1 MELSYKKKKFLSA
14 FILVSII
21 LLWSVLL
28 YYFPPTE
35 IIDAIGIQNGYI
47 LTFFAALLGGTSV
60 LFPFPYYLVVF
71 TLGAGGLNPFLLGIF
86 SGIGLMVGDST
97 SYLFGYSGREIIT
110 GKLAITFNKIH
121 DWTLQKP
128 KWVMPSLLF
137 TYGAFIP
144 VPNDIIV
151 IPLGLARYPFIKVVI
166 PLVLG
171 NIVFSTII
179 AFSGLYGLEWI
190 LNLI

>member
-1 MELSYKKKKFLSA
+1 MELSKREKKFLGA
-14 FILVSII
+14 FVLVSII
-21 LLWSVLL
+21 ILWALLI
-28 YYFPPTE
+28 YYLPPTE
-35 IIDAIGIQNGYI
+35 IIDTIGIQNGYI

-97 SYLFGYSGREIIT
+97 SYLLGYSGREIIT
-110 GKLAITFNKIH
+110 GRLATIFNKIH
-121 DWTLQKP
+121 NWALQKP

-137 TYGAFIP
+137 TYGAIIP
-144 VPNDIIV
+144 VPNDVIV

-171 NIVFSTII
+171 NMVFSTII
-179 AFSGLYGLEWI
+179 AFAGLYGFEWI
-190 LNLI
+190 FNLI